1 LRGERDA
8 MTATAPRR
16 RRLGAPPARARA
28 LAAALA
34 GVGAALAVAAAGV
47 QLAPAAI
54 AVTLAW
60 IVMVA
65 VAAMALRLAARA
77 ARAVA
82 DGLVGRLVE
91 RHAGA
96 RAGSVVGL
104 LAPRAGGSA
113 DLLAAADARA
123 ASVVGATAPAVR
135 RALAEGTW
143 RGLAAAAGVAALG
156 AGLFVAAAPASGRA
170 AAFWHPLR
178 TLADARAPVRV
189 SVDRSAVH
197 RGDSVTVSVVALR
210 VDGSAFAGA
219 LTPRAGGAWRLALA
233 TADGAPLEGD
243 VATLVVRVIADSAP
257 TVAVPVPGDDT
268 TLPLSL
274 RQPLVI
280 DVRDDH

>member
-1 LRGERDA
+1 
-8 MTATAPRR
+8 MTETARR
-16 RRLGAPPARARA
+16 LRRLGAPHARARA

-91 RHAGA
+91 RYAGA

-143 RGLAAAAGVAALG
+143 RGLAAAAGVVALG
-156 AGLFVAAAPASGRA
+156 AVLFVAAAPASGRA

-178 TLADARAPVRV
+178 TLADARAAVRV
-189 SVDRSAVH
+189 SVDRSAVR
-197 RGDSVTVSVVALR
+197 RGDSVTVSIVAP
-210 VDGSAFAGA
+210 GA
-219 LTPRAGGAWRLALA
+219 AR
-233 TADGAPLEGD
+233 
-243 VATLVVRVIADSAP
+243 ATLWRRGPGETWRAEVVPLGAQGPSQRRGARRRGAAGVSRRVGTHCALP
-257 TVAVPVPGDDT
+257 AVPGSP
-268 TLPLSL
+268 
-274 RQPLVI
+274 R
-280 DVRDDH
+280 